1 MKKLFALL
9 LVALMVFAVAC
20 TTKPATTEPTAEPA
34 AEATKEPAAEAT
46 AEPTAAPETIAMTLW
61 VGDNYP
67 EVTQK
72 MIDSFK
78 AEYEEEF
85 NVVFDI
91 TIGIQSESTV
101 KDTILTDPEAAAD
114 VYTFADDQIRELVSN
129 SAIQPVGDYAEEIA
143 ANNGAGAVA
152 LATVND
158 TVYAFPMNATNGYFL
173 YYNTEYLSAEDVQ
186 SLDGILAK
194 AAEAG
199 KFFAFDM
206 ANAWYTFSFFKGA
219 GLDMISADGVTNDSC
234 NWNATDT
241 TPTGVE
247 VFQAM
252 LDTCAN
258 AGFKALGDADTVSG
272 IQDGT
277 VIAAVNGVWN
287 ANAIMEAWG
296 DNYACAK
303 LPTYTVAGNQYQ
315 MSSFTGGKLVGVN
328 PYSDNVEWALMLA
341 EWLTNEENQLMR
353 FEALGDGPTN
363 VNLMNNESV
372 LANKAI
378 AALAAQSAYGVPQV
392 VGGNFWS
399 PVNTLGQTAI
409 DGNPD
414 GTDIQALLD
423 ACVAGI
429 LAK

>member
-1 MKKLFALL
+1 MKRLLTVAMALL
-9 LVALMVFAVAC
+9 MALSMCSCAL
-20 TTKPATTEPTAEPA
+20 AEDVSL
-34 AEATKEPAAEAT
+34 TV
-46 AEPTAAPETIAMTLW
+46 W
-61 VGDNYP
+61 VGSNDDLP
-67 EVTQK
+67 WIEK
-72 MIDSFK
+72 IIEGFK
-78 AEYEEEF
+78 AANPDNNF
-85 NVVFDI
+85 TITPGVVGEGDARATVMTDI
-91 TIGIQSESTV
+91 
-101 KDTILTDPEAAAD
+101 EAAAD
-114 VYTFADDQIRELVSN
+114 VFTYAHDQTAELV
-129 SAIQPVGDYAEEIA
+129 A
-143 ANNGAGAVA
+143 AGALQEVLMNA
-152 LATVND
+152 DAVIEANGGKDAQVVKSCMVND
-158 TVYAFPMNATNGYFL
+158 KLYAYPATADNGYFM
-173 YYNTEYLSAEDVQ
+173 YYNKEYFTEDDVK
-186 SLDGILAK
+186 SLDAMLAK

-199 KFFAFDM
+199 KYVSLDFSSGWYLYGYFA
-206 ANAWYTFSFFKGA
+206 GA
-219 GLDMISADGVTNDSC
+219 GLNVTLNEDGVTNAT
-234 NWNATDT
+234 NFAATDT
-241 TPTGVE
+241 PITGAQVTEALLAITKNPGFINQNDAAFQTGV
-247 VFQAM
+247 
-252 LDTCAN
+252 
-258 AGFKALGDADTVSG
+258 K
-272 IQDGT
+272 DGT
-277 VIAAVNGVWN
+277 VIAGINGVWN
-287 ANAIMEAWG
+287 ANTVKEAWG